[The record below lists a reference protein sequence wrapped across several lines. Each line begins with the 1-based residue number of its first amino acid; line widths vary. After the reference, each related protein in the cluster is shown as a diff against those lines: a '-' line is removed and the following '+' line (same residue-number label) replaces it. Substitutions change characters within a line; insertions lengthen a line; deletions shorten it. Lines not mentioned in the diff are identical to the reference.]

1 MEYIDKREYKE
12 FTVDMYYGKDNRVKA
27 IIPRERVEI
36 RAGEIN
42 KGLPEKFSSQFLKT
56 VGLFTRSNRLYL
68 YPIVL

>member
-1 MEYIDKREYKE
+1 MSIKE

-42 KGLPEKFSSQFLKT
+42 KRFLPEKIF
-56 VGLFTRSNRLYL
+56 
-68 YPIVL
+68 